1 MSSSIPY
8 VALSLYGAEEIV
20 SQRIVSIKLSDIIRR
35 TFANVMQVFQNWQ
48 QSFLWMDQYR
58 ISQSDPAEKETMIV
72 KMDRVYKGADLI
84 RCICIGIFN
93 SG

>member
-1 MSSSIPY
+1 MNRPM
-8 VALSLYGAEEIV
+8 
-20 SQRIVSIKLSDIIRR
+20 KLPDIIRR
-35 TFANVMQVFQNWQ
+35 TFVDVIELVKNSEQR
-48 QSFLWMDQYR
+48 FLWIDQYC

-84 RCICIGIFN
+84 RYICIGIFN